1 MMERNYYEIDET
13 MAKQA
18 QSMWSFSD
26 YVMGSKTEEYRK
38 LVDEAYH
45 LADEVANKKPE
56 RAEEAY
62 ILVDRYAKKLANNL
76 NASSRMELMCPSVM
90 LVGAAKFPVQ
100 KKEKQNKARERNQ
113 EEYEKIQNYL
123 NKIKDLLYKEE
134 KILIGDKDVISKLQ
148 KRLDSLLQQQEKMK
162 EVNAYY
168 RKQKTLHG
176 CPNLTKEEIESLQ
189 LEMQDPSRYTEKPY
203 LSWQLTENGQKIR
216 KTRKRLASLKAAKE
230 KESSEQE
237 TNYFKV
243 VENTERMRLQ
253 LFFDEKPE
261 IKIRELV
268 KQRGFRWSPKNQCW
282 QRQLTNNA
290 RYALQSLIET
300 LDRMVEEQK
309 KI

>member
-1 MMERNYYEIDET
+1 MERNYYEIDED
-13 MAKQA
+13 MARQA
-18 QSMWSFSD
+18 QRMWSFSE
-26 YVMGSKTEEYRK
+26 YVMGSKTAEYRK
-38 LVDEAYH
+38 LVDEAYR

-56 RAEEAY
+56 RAAEAY
-62 ILVDRYAKKLANNL
+62 TLVDRYAKKLADNL
-76 NASSRMELMCPSVM
+76 NASSRIELMCPSVM

-100 KKEKQNKARERNQ
+100 KKEKQNRARERNQ

-123 NKIKDLLYKEE
+123 NKIKALLYKEE

-148 KRLDSLLQQQEKMK
+148 KRLDSLQQQQEKMK

-230 KESSEQE
+230 KEPSEQE

-243 VENTERMRLQ
+243 VENTELMRLQ
-253 LFFDEKPE
+253 LFFDGKPE
-261 IKIRELV
+261 IAIREMV

-309 KI
+309 KL

>member
-1 MMERNYYEIDET
+1 MERNYYEIDET
-13 MAKQA
+13 MARQA

-26 YVMGSKTEEYRK
+26 YVIGSKTEEYRK

-56 RAEEAY
+56 KAAEAY
-62 ILVDRYAKKLANNL
+62 TLVDRYAKKLANNL
-76 NASSRMELMCPSVM
+76 NTSSRIELMCPSVM
-90 LVGAAKFPVQ
+90 ITGAAKFPVQ

-113 EEYEKIQNYL
+113 EEYQKIQNYL
-123 NKIKDLLYKEE
+123 NKIEALLYKEE
-134 KILIGDKDVISKLQ
+134 KIMIGDKDVVSKLQ
-148 KRLDSLLQQQEKMK
+148 KRLDSLQQKQEKMK

-189 LEMQDPSRYTEKPY
+189 LEMQDPSRYAEKPY

-230 KESSEQE
+230 KEPSEQE
-237 TNYFKV
+237 TNYFKI
-243 VENTERMRLQ
+243 VENTELMRLQ
-253 LFFDEKPE
+253 LFFDGKPE
-261 IKIRELV
+261 IEIREMV
-268 KQRGFRWSPKNQCW
+268 KQSGFRWSPKNACW

-290 RYALQSLIET
+290 RYALQSLIEK
-300 LDRMVEEQK
+300 LDHMVEEQK
-309 KI
+309 KL